1 MLTVFFKE
9 QQIASNWRIKQPLD
23 LREIARLRQ
32 NPHQLGDDGFGG
44 HCVGLQNA
52 GLSGDTRA
60 DLIDSQIAALVR
72 HLAW

>member
-9 QQIASNWRIKQPLD
+9 QQIASNRRIKQPLD

-52 GLSGDTRA
+52 GLSGDTRT
-60 DLIDSQIAALVR
+60 DLIDG
-72 HLAW
+72 